1 MRYLNRV
8 VFIQSAH
15 VPYAEIN
22 LDGNV
27 HFIGTQGVGK
37 TTLLR
42 AILFFYNADKLKLGI
57 QKEKKAFDAFYFE
70 FPNSYIVY
78 EVMRE
83 NGPFF
88 IVAFR
93 YQGRVAFRFVDTEYK
108 KDFFVNSTGE
118 VYSDWTAIKNAIGKD
133 VYCSGIVDIY
143 ENYRDIIYGN
153 RRAVKPQMYRFA
165 LSESANYQNIPRT
178 IQNVFMNSKLDA
190 DEIKK
195 TIISSLDDDEAFV
208 DLTYYRS
215 QVASFEQQFKD
226 ISLWYRKDGKGQVEI
241 RNLADKVNGKYRDLL
256 ALGTAIKDA
265 CSQLRYAHRRD
276 NEALPEIMRSLTEQ
290 REELG
295 RQTRL
300 ISEEEGKHD
309 KQQQSLNREIGDLD
323 GQLKKIKKLRSHYE
337 SIRIGKIIGLVES
350 EERLKAQMEGYR
362 SEKDILAKTSEN
374 IGLRYK
380 LLLDQL
386 RLTFKEQVNAIASQK
401 NQLKAGLDNA
411 MMAARQQMLAA
422 KDEILGRYE
431 AETSELKEEVRN
443 VSIEV
448 EKLRHQIQSIG
459 ESHPMQETIDEIR
472 EQIRV
477 QEQELS
483 IKNKEKAYSKLLVD
497 TLINDCEKELTRIE
511 TEHQTLVSGME
522 KKCSELQRQ
531 AEQYQNLL
539 KKSEG
544 SFYQWLDDNVPDWK
558 SNIGQIAD
566 QDIIL
571 YNTGLSPI
579 KADDNESSF
588 FGVRLDLSSVRKE
601 ILSPSD
607 IQKKVSR
614 LNEMIQDAKN
624 KIQQENEK
632 SEAEKSAVQKKY
644 NARLRTEKDK
654 LHDIEVVLSS
664 IPSKIKTLN
673 VKLSDAI
680 TDEDKIK
687 ETELSK
693 VRSTLEDTQV
703 RLSELRTKENKLRES
718 KSSKLSQTDKD
729 LRAKLKTLNADYEE
743 RLHEIESK
751 EKEVEAANAD
761 KEKEILEQQQAEL
774 KGQGV
779 DTDAFDRIAR
789 KISEIEA
796 TLKRINESRQT
807 YYTYYTHKS
816 ELFDCE
822 DEMKQNKNS
831 LETKLRE
838 LDGKFEL
845 RYKQLKAKSDMIS
858 GRIRALEDEQNG
870 IQEGISQY
878 NQFIADQHFCPQEMG
893 LASEIKATDKLMDI
907 LNRIRGLI
915 VDRRDQK
922 DVFRTFV
929 NRFKSHFSAQNT
941 FNFKTYLESEEDY
954 MTFARD
960 LCEFIDNAK
969 IDEYRTRISDRYGEI
984 LQRVAKE
991 IGYLMEHSHQIDK
1004 VIADINADFRDKNF
1018 TGVIKKIA
1026 LRSRQSNDQ
1035 IMQLFMRIYRFVE
1048 ENAFS
1053 IGEYNLFSSDRDTT
1067 TDAIIDN
1074 LFAFAKALTQNDKM
1088 KELTLSDT
1096 FRLEFQII
1104 ENDNDTGWIEKIANV
1119 GSDGTDI
1126 LVKAMINIML
1136 LNVFKAKISR
1146 KFGDFSLHCMMD
1158 EIGKL
1163 HPTNVKGIL
1172 EFANMRNIRLINSS
1186 PMTYN
1191 VSEYKYTYLMSKDA
1205 QSNTSVVPLI
1215 ARL

>member
-15 VPYAEIN
+15 VPYAEIS

-70 FPNSYIVY
+70 YPNSYIIY

-88 IVAFR
+88 VVAFK

-108 KDFFVNSTGE
+108 KEYFVNSLGE
-118 VYSDWTAIKNAIGKD
+118 VYSDWSAIKNGIGKD

-143 ENYRDIIYGN
+143 ENYRDIVYGN

-195 TIISSLDDDEAFV
+195 TIISSLDDDEAYV

-226 ISLWYRKDGKGQVEI
+226 ISLWYKKDGKGQVEI

-256 ALGTAIKDA
+256 ALGTAVKDA

-276 NEALPEIMRSLTEQ
+276 NDALPEIMRSLTEQ
-290 REELG
+290 REEHA
-295 RQTRL
+295 RQARL
-300 ISEEEGKHD
+300 ISEEEGKHH
-309 KQQQSLNREIGDLD
+309 KQQQNLNREIGALD
-323 GQLKKIKKLRSHYE
+323 GKLKEVKKLRSHYE
-337 SIRIGKIIGLVES
+337 TIKIGKIIELIES
-350 EERLKAQMEGYR
+350 EDRLKVQLEGYR
-362 SEKDILAKTSEN
+362 SEKDILAKTSED
-374 IGLRYK
+374 IDLRYK
-380 LLLDQL
+380 LLLEQL
-386 RLTFKEQVNAIASQK
+386 RLTFREQINAIVSQK
-401 NQLKAGLDNA
+401 NQLKSDLDKA
-411 MMAARQQMLAA
+411 EMVARQQMYSA
-422 KDEILGRYE
+422 KEEILGQYE
-431 AETSELKEEVRN
+431 SESSELKEDIRN
-443 VSIEV
+443 VSLEV
-448 EKLRHQIQSIG
+448 EKLRHKIQSIG
-459 ESHPMQETIDEIR
+459 ESHPLQEKLDEIN
-472 EQIRV
+472 EQIRA
-477 QEQELS
+477 QEQEQS
-483 IKNKEKAYSKLLVD
+483 TKIQEKAYSKLLID
-497 TLINDCEKELTRIE
+497 TLISDCEKETVRIQ
-511 TEHQTLVSGME
+511 TEHQSLVSQIE
-522 KKCSELQRQ
+522 KNCSELQQQ
-531 AEQYQNLL
+531 ADSCQELL

-544 SFYQWLDDNVPDWK
+544 SFYKWLDDNVPDWK

-566 QDIIL
+566 YETIL
-571 YNTGLSPI
+571 YNTDLSPM
-579 KADDNESSF
+579 KVDDAASF
-588 FGVRLDLSSVRKE
+588 YGVKLDLSSVRKE

-607 IQKKVSR
+607 IQRKVFQ
-614 LNEMIQDAKN
+614 LKVMIQESKRE
-624 KIQQENEK
+624 IQQEYEKFEIEK
-632 SEAEKSAVQKKY
+632 SSIQKKY
-644 NARLRTEKDK
+644 NALLRSQKDK
-654 LHDIEVVLSS
+654 LHDIEVLLSS

-680 TDEDKIK
+680 AEEKRIK
-687 ETELSK
+687 EAELSK
-693 VRSTLEDTQV
+693 VHLLLERTQGQ
-703 RLSELRTKENKLRES
+703 LSELRIKETKLQENKS
-718 KSSKLSQTDKD
+718 GKLSQIDKD
-729 LRAKLKTLNADYEE
+729 MRARLKILNFDYDE
-743 RLHEIESK
+743 RLRDMLSEEKEIEMAFVLK
-751 EKEVEAANAD
+751 EKEV
-761 KEKEILEQQQAEL
+761 LEQQQVEL

-789 KISEIEA
+789 MIGEVEA
-796 TLKRINESRQT
+796 TLKRVNESRQI
-807 YYTYYTHKS
+807 YYNYLMHKS
-816 ELFDCE
+816 ELFDNE
-822 DEMKQNKNS
+822 DEMKQNKNI
-831 LETKLRE
+831 LETKLRD

-845 RYKQLKAKSDMIS
+845 RYQQLKAKSDMIS
-858 GRIRALEDEQNG
+858 EKVRALEDEMAG
-870 IQEGISQY
+870 IREGISQY
-878 NQFIADQHFCPQEMG
+878 NQFISDQHFCPQEMV
-893 LASEIKATDKLMDI
+893 LATEMKTADKLLDI

-915 VDRRDQK
+915 VDRRNQK
-922 DVFRTFV
+922 DEFRTFV
-929 NRFKSHFSAQNT
+929 NRFKGYFSSQNT

-954 MTFARD
+954 MAFARD

-991 IGYLMEHSHQIDK
+991 IGYLMEHSHQIEK

-1048 ENAFS
+1048 ENGFS
-1053 IGEYNLFSSDRDTT
+1053 IGEYNLFSNDRDAT

-1088 KELTLSDT
+1088 KVLTLSDT

-1104 ENDNDTGWIEKIANV
+1104 ENDNDTGWVEKIANV

-1136 LNVFKAKISR
+1136 LNVFKTKISR

-1191 VSEYKYTYLMSKDA
+1191 VSEYKYTYLMSKDSM
-1205 QSNTSVVPLI
+1205 SNTSVVPLI
-1215 ARL
+1215 ARI

>member
-15 VPYAEIN
+15 VPYAEIS

-70 FPNSYIVY
+70 YPNSYIIY
-78 EVMRE
+78 EVTRE

-88 IVAFR
+88 VVAFK

-108 KDFFVNSTGE
+108 KEYFVNSLGE
-118 VYSDWTAIKNAIGKD
+118 VYSDWSAIKNGIGKD

-143 ENYRDIIYGN
+143 ENYRDIVYGN

-195 TIISSLDDDEAFV
+195 TIISSLDDDEAYV

-226 ISLWYRKDGKGQVEI
+226 ISLWYKKDGKGQVEI

-256 ALGTAIKDA
+256 ALGTAVKDA

-276 NEALPEIMRSLTEQ
+276 NDALPEIMRSLTEQ
-290 REELG
+290 REEHA
-295 RQTRL
+295 RQARL
-300 ISEEEGKHD
+300 ISEEEGKHH
-309 KQQQSLNREIGDLD
+309 KQQQNLNREIGALD
-323 GQLKKIKKLRSHYE
+323 GKLKEVKKLRSHYE
-337 SIRIGKIIGLVES
+337 TIKIGKIIELIES
-350 EERLKAQMEGYR
+350 EDRLKVQLEGYR
-362 SEKDILAKTSEN
+362 SEKDILAKTSED
-374 IGLRYK
+374 IDLRYK
-380 LLLDQL
+380 LLLEQL
-386 RLTFKEQVNAIASQK
+386 RLTFREQINAIVSQK
-401 NQLKAGLDNA
+401 NQLKSDLDKA
-411 MMAARQQMLAA
+411 EMVARQQMYSA
-422 KDEILGRYE
+422 KEEILGQYE
-431 AETSELKEEVRN
+431 SESSELKEDIRN
-443 VSIEV
+443 VSLEV
-448 EKLRHQIQSIG
+448 EKLRHKIQSIG
-459 ESHPMQETIDEIR
+459 ESHPLQEKLDEIN
-472 EQIRV
+472 EQIRA
-477 QEQELS
+477 QEQEQS
-483 IKNKEKAYSKLLVD
+483 TKIQEKAYSKLLID
-497 TLINDCEKELTRIE
+497 TLISDCEKETVRIQ
-511 TEHQTLVSGME
+511 TEHQSLVSQIE
-522 KKCSELQRQ
+522 KNCSELQQQ
-531 AEQYQNLL
+531 ADSCQELL

-544 SFYQWLDDNVPDWK
+544 SFYKWLDDNVPDWK

-566 QDIIL
+566 YETIL
-571 YNTGLSPI
+571 YNTDLSPM
-579 KADDNESSF
+579 KVDDAASF
-588 FGVRLDLSSVRKE
+588 YGVKLDLSSVRKE

-607 IQKKVSR
+607 IQRKVFQ
-614 LNEMIQDAKN
+614 LNVMIQESKRE
-624 KIQQENEK
+624 IQQEYEKFEIEK
-632 SEAEKSAVQKKY
+632 SSIQKKY
-644 NARLRTEKDK
+644 NALLRSQKDK
-654 LHDIEVVLSS
+654 LHDIEVLLSS

-680 TDEDKIK
+680 AEEKRIK
-687 ETELSK
+687 EAELSK
-693 VRSTLEDTQV
+693 VHLLLERTQGQ
-703 RLSELRTKENKLRES
+703 LSELRIKETKLQENKS
-718 KSSKLSQTDKD
+718 GKLSQIDKD
-729 LRAKLKTLNADYEE
+729 MRARLKILNFDYDE
-743 RLHEIESK
+743 RLRDMLSEEKEIEMAFVLK
-751 EKEVEAANAD
+751 EKEV
-761 KEKEILEQQQAEL
+761 LEQQQVEL

-789 KISEIEA
+789 MIGEVEA
-796 TLKRINESRQT
+796 TLKRVNESRQI
-807 YYTYYTHKS
+807 YYNYLMHKS
-816 ELFDCE
+816 ELFDNE
-822 DEMKQNKNS
+822 DEMKQNKNI
-831 LETKLRE
+831 LETKLRD

-845 RYKQLKAKSDMIS
+845 RYQQLKAKSDMIS
-858 GRIRALEDEQNG
+858 EKVRALEDEMAG
-870 IQEGISQY
+870 IREGISQY
-878 NQFIADQHFCPQEMG
+878 NQFISDQHFCPQEMV
-893 LASEIKATDKLMDI
+893 LATEMKTADKLLDI

-915 VDRRDQK
+915 VDRRNQK
-922 DVFRTFV
+922 DEFRTFV
-929 NRFKSHFSAQNT
+929 NRFKGYFSSQNT

-954 MTFARD
+954 MAFARD

-991 IGYLMEHSHQIDK
+991 IGYLMEHSHQIEK

-1048 ENAFS
+1048 ENGFS
-1053 IGEYNLFSSDRDTT
+1053 IGEYNLFSNDRDAT

-1088 KELTLSDT
+1088 KVLTLSDT

-1104 ENDNDTGWIEKIANV
+1104 ENDNDTGWVEKIANV

-1136 LNVFKAKISR
+1136 LNVFKTKISR

-1191 VSEYKYTYLMSKDA
+1191 VSEYKYTYLMSKDSM
-1205 QSNTSVVPLI
+1205 SNTSVVPLI
-1215 ARL
+1215 ARI

>member
-15 VPYAEIN
+15 VPYAEIS

-70 FPNSYIVY
+70 YPNSYIIY

-88 IVAFR
+88 VVAFK

-108 KDFFVNSTGE
+108 KEYFVNSLGE
-118 VYSDWTAIKNAIGKD
+118 VYSDWSAIKNGIGKD

-143 ENYRDIIYGN
+143 ENYRDIVYGN

-195 TIISSLDDDEAFV
+195 TIISSLDDDEAYV

-226 ISLWYRKDGKGQVEI
+226 ISLWYKKDGKGQVEI

-256 ALGTAIKDA
+256 ALGTAVKDA

-276 NEALPEIMRSLTEQ
+276 NDALPEIMRSLTGQ
-290 REELG
+290 REEHA
-295 RQTRL
+295 RQARL
-300 ISEEEGKHD
+300 ISEEEGKHH
-309 KQQQSLNREIGDLD
+309 KQQQNLNREIGALD
-323 GQLKKIKKLRSHYE
+323 GKLKEVKKLRSHYE
-337 SIRIGKIIGLVES
+337 TIKIGKIIELIES
-350 EERLKAQMEGYR
+350 EDRLKVQLEGYR
-362 SEKDILAKTSEN
+362 SEKDILAKTSED
-374 IGLRYK
+374 IDLRYK
-380 LLLDQL
+380 LLLEQL
-386 RLTFKEQVNAIASQK
+386 RLTFREQINAIVSQK
-401 NQLKAGLDNA
+401 NQLKSDLDKA
-411 MMAARQQMLAA
+411 EMVARQQMYSA
-422 KDEILGRYE
+422 KEEILGQYE
-431 AETSELKEEVRN
+431 SESSELKEDIRN
-443 VSIEV
+443 VSLEV
-448 EKLRHQIQSIG
+448 EKLRHKIQSIG
-459 ESHPMQETIDEIR
+459 ESHPLQEKLDEIN
-472 EQIRV
+472 EQIRA
-477 QEQELS
+477 QEQEQS
-483 IKNKEKAYSKLLVD
+483 TKIQEKAYSKLLID
-497 TLINDCEKELTRIE
+497 TLISDCEKETVRIQ
-511 TEHQTLVSGME
+511 TEHQSLVSQIE
-522 KKCSELQRQ
+522 KNCSELQQQ
-531 AEQYQNLL
+531 ADSCQELL

-544 SFYQWLDDNVPDWK
+544 SFYKWLDDNVPDWK

-566 QDIIL
+566 YETIL
-571 YNTGLSPI
+571 YNTDLSPM
-579 KADDNESSF
+579 KVDDAASF
-588 FGVRLDLSSVRKE
+588 YGVKLDLSSVRKE

-607 IQKKVSR
+607 IQRKVFQ
-614 LNEMIQDAKN
+614 LNVMIQESKRE
-624 KIQQENEK
+624 IQQEYEKFEIEK
-632 SEAEKSAVQKKY
+632 SSIQKKY
-644 NARLRTEKDK
+644 NALLRSQKDK
-654 LHDIEVVLSS
+654 LHDIEVLLSS

-680 TDEDKIK
+680 AEEKRIK
-687 ETELSK
+687 EAELSK
-693 VRSTLEDTQV
+693 VHLLLERTQGQ
-703 RLSELRTKENKLRES
+703 LSELRIKETKLQENKS
-718 KSSKLSQTDKD
+718 GKLSQIDKD
-729 LRAKLKTLNADYEE
+729 MRARLKILNFDYDE
-743 RLHEIESK
+743 RLRDMLSEEKEIEMAFVLK
-751 EKEVEAANAD
+751 EKEV
-761 KEKEILEQQQAEL
+761 LEQQQVEL

-789 KISEIEA
+789 MIGEVEA
-796 TLKRINESRQT
+796 TLKRVNESRQI
-807 YYTYYTHKS
+807 YYNYLMHKS
-816 ELFDCE
+816 ELFDNE
-822 DEMKQNKNS
+822 DEMKQNKNI
-831 LETKLRE
+831 LETKLRD

-845 RYKQLKAKSDMIS
+845 RYQQLKAKSDMIS
-858 GRIRALEDEQNG
+858 EKVRALEDEMAG
-870 IQEGISQY
+870 IREGISQY
-878 NQFIADQHFCPQEMG
+878 NQFISDQHFCPQEMV
-893 LASEIKATDKLMDI
+893 LATEMKTADKLLDI

-915 VDRRDQK
+915 VDRRNQK
-922 DVFRTFV
+922 DEFRTFV
-929 NRFKSHFSAQNT
+929 NRFKGYFSSQNT

-954 MTFARD
+954 MAFARD

-991 IGYLMEHSHQIDK
+991 IGYLMEHSHQIEK

-1048 ENAFS
+1048 ENGFS
-1053 IGEYNLFSSDRDTT
+1053 IGEYNLFSNDRDAT

-1088 KELTLSDT
+1088 KVLTLSDT

-1104 ENDNDTGWIEKIANV
+1104 ENDNDTGWVEKIANV

-1136 LNVFKAKISR
+1136 LNVFKTKISR

-1191 VSEYKYTYLMSKDA
+1191 VSEYKYTYLMSKDSM
-1205 QSNTSVVPLI
+1205 SNTSVVPLI
-1215 ARL
+1215 ARI

>member
-15 VPYAEIN
+15 VPYAEIS

-70 FPNSYIVY
+70 YPNSYIIY

-88 IVAFR
+88 VVAFK

-108 KDFFVNSTGE
+108 KEYFVNSLGE
-118 VYSDWTAIKNAIGKD
+118 VYSDWSAIKNGIGKD

-143 ENYRDIIYGN
+143 ENYRDIVYGN

-195 TIISSLDDDEAFV
+195 TIISSLDDDEAYV

-226 ISLWYRKDGKGQVEI
+226 ISLWYKKDGKGQVEI

-256 ALGTAIKDA
+256 ALGTAVKDA

-276 NEALPEIMRSLTEQ
+276 NDALPEIMRSLTEQ
-290 REELG
+290 REEHA
-295 RQTRL
+295 RQARL
-300 ISEEEGKHD
+300 ISEEEGKHH
-309 KQQQSLNREIGDLD
+309 KQQQNLNREIGALD
-323 GQLKKIKKLRSHYE
+323 GKLKEVKKLRSHYE
-337 SIRIGKIIGLVES
+337 TIKIGKIIELIES
-350 EERLKAQMEGYR
+350 EDRLKVQLEGYR
-362 SEKDILAKTSEN
+362 SEKDILAKTSED
-374 IGLRYK
+374 IDLRYK
-380 LLLDQL
+380 LLLEQL
-386 RLTFKEQVNAIASQK
+386 RLTFREQINAVVSQK
-401 NQLKAGLDNA
+401 NQLKSDLDKA
-411 MMAARQQMLAA
+411 EMVARQQMYSA
-422 KDEILGRYE
+422 KEEILGQYE
-431 AETSELKEEVRN
+431 SESSELKEDIRN
-443 VSIEV
+443 VSLEV
-448 EKLRHQIQSIG
+448 EKLRHKIQSIG
-459 ESHPMQETIDEIR
+459 ESHPLQEKLDEIN
-472 EQIRV
+472 EQIRA
-477 QEQELS
+477 QEQEQS
-483 IKNKEKAYSKLLVD
+483 TKIQEKAYSKLLID
-497 TLINDCEKELTRIE
+497 TLISDCEKETVRIQ
-511 TEHQTLVSGME
+511 TEHQSLVSQIE
-522 KKCSELQRQ
+522 KNCSELQQQ
-531 AEQYQNLL
+531 ADSCQELL

-544 SFYQWLDDNVPDWK
+544 SFYKWLDDNVPDWK

-566 QDIIL
+566 YETIL
-571 YNTGLSPI
+571 YNTDLSPM
-579 KADDNESSF
+579 KVDDAASF
-588 FGVRLDLSSVRKE
+588 YGVKLDLSSVRKE

-607 IQKKVSR
+607 IQRKVFQ
-614 LNEMIQDAKN
+614 LNVMIQESKRE
-624 KIQQENEK
+624 IQQEYEKFEIEK
-632 SEAEKSAVQKKY
+632 SSIQKKY
-644 NARLRTEKDK
+644 NALLRSQKDK
-654 LHDIEVVLSS
+654 LHDIEVLLSS

-680 TDEDKIK
+680 AEEKRIK
-687 ETELSK
+687 EAELSK
-693 VRSTLEDTQV
+693 VHLLLERTQGQ
-703 RLSELRTKENKLRES
+703 LSELRIKETKLQENKS
-718 KSSKLSQTDKD
+718 GKLSQIDKD
-729 LRAKLKTLNADYEE
+729 MRARLKILNFDYDE
-743 RLHEIESK
+743 RLRDMLSEEKEIEMAFVLK
-751 EKEVEAANAD
+751 EKEV
-761 KEKEILEQQQAEL
+761 LEQQQVEL

-789 KISEIEA
+789 MIGEVEA
-796 TLKRINESRQT
+796 TLKRVNESRQI
-807 YYTYYTHKS
+807 YYNYLMHKS
-816 ELFDCE
+816 ELFDNE
-822 DEMKQNKNS
+822 DEMKQNKNI
-831 LETKLRE
+831 LETKLRD

-845 RYKQLKAKSDMIS
+845 RYQQLKAKSDMIS
-858 GRIRALEDEQNG
+858 EKVRALEDEMAG
-870 IQEGISQY
+870 IREGISQY
-878 NQFIADQHFCPQEMG
+878 NQFISDQHFCPQEMV
-893 LASEIKATDKLMDI
+893 LATEMKTADKLLDI

-915 VDRRDQK
+915 VDRRNQK
-922 DVFRTFV
+922 DEFRTFV
-929 NRFKSHFSAQNT
+929 NRFKGYFSSQNT

-954 MTFARD
+954 MAFARD

-991 IGYLMEHSHQIDK
+991 IGYLMEHSHQIEK

-1048 ENAFS
+1048 ENGFS
-1053 IGEYNLFSSDRDTT
+1053 IGEYNLFSNDRDAT

-1088 KELTLSDT
+1088 KVLTLSDT

-1104 ENDNDTGWIEKIANV
+1104 ENDNDTGWVEKIANV

-1136 LNVFKAKISR
+1136 LNVFKTKISR

-1191 VSEYKYTYLMSKDA
+1191 VSEYKYTYLMSKDSM
-1205 QSNTSVVPLI
+1205 SNTSVVPLI
-1215 ARL
+1215 ARI

>member
-15 VPYAEIN
+15 VPYAEIS

-70 FPNSYIVY
+70 YPNSYIIY

-88 IVAFR
+88 VVAFK

-108 KDFFVNSTGE
+108 KEYFVNSLGE
-118 VYSDWTAIKNAIGKD
+118 VYSDWSAIKNGIGKE

-143 ENYRDIIYGN
+143 ENYRDIVYGN

-195 TIISSLDDDEAFV
+195 TIISSLDDDEAYV

-226 ISLWYRKDGKGQVEI
+226 ISLWYKKDGKGQVEI

-256 ALGTAIKDA
+256 ALGTAVKDA

-276 NEALPEIMRSLTEQ
+276 NDALPEIMRSLTEQ
-290 REELG
+290 REEHA
-295 RQTRL
+295 RQARL
-300 ISEEEGKHD
+300 ISEEEGKHH
-309 KQQQSLNREIGDLD
+309 KQQQNLNREIGALD
-323 GQLKKIKKLRSHYE
+323 GKLKEVKKLRSHYE
-337 SIRIGKIIGLVES
+337 TIKIGKIIELIES
-350 EERLKAQMEGYR
+350 EDRLKVQLEGYR
-362 SEKDILAKTSEN
+362 SEKDILAKTSED
-374 IGLRYK
+374 IDLRYK
-380 LLLDQL
+380 LLLEQL
-386 RLTFKEQVNAIASQK
+386 RLTFREQINAVVSQK
-401 NQLKAGLDNA
+401 NQLKSDLDKA
-411 MMAARQQMLAA
+411 EMVARQQMYSA
-422 KDEILGRYE
+422 KEEILGQYE
-431 AETSELKEEVRN
+431 SESSELKEDIRN
-443 VSIEV
+443 VSLEE
-448 EKLRHQIQSIG
+448 EKLRHKIQSIG
-459 ESHPMQETIDEIR
+459 ESHPLQEKLDEIN
-472 EQIRV
+472 EQIRA
-477 QEQELS
+477 QEQEQS
-483 IKNKEKAYSKLLVD
+483 TKIQEKAYSKLLID
-497 TLINDCEKELTRIE
+497 TLISDCEKETVRIQ
-511 TEHQTLVSGME
+511 TEHQSLVSQIE
-522 KKCSELQRQ
+522 KNCSELQQQ
-531 AEQYQNLL
+531 ADSCQELL

-544 SFYQWLDDNVPDWK
+544 SFYKWLDDNVPDWK

-566 QDIIL
+566 YETIL
-571 YNTGLSPI
+571 YNTDLSPM
-579 KADDNESSF
+579 KVDDAASF
-588 FGVRLDLSSVRKE
+588 YGVKLDLSSVRKE

-607 IQKKVSR
+607 IQRKVFQ
-614 LNEMIQDAKN
+614 LNVMIQESKRE
-624 KIQQENEK
+624 IQQEYEKFEIEK
-632 SEAEKSAVQKKY
+632 SSIQKKY
-644 NARLRTEKDK
+644 NALLRSQKDK
-654 LHDIEVVLSS
+654 LHDIEVLLSS

-680 TDEDKIK
+680 AEEKRIK
-687 ETELSK
+687 EAELSK
-693 VRSTLEDTQV
+693 VHLLLERTQGQ
-703 RLSELRTKENKLRES
+703 LSELRIKETKLQENKS
-718 KSSKLSQTDKD
+718 GKLSQIDKD
-729 LRAKLKTLNADYEE
+729 MRARLKILNFDYDE
-743 RLHEIESK
+743 RLRDMLSEEKEIEMAFVLK
-751 EKEVEAANAD
+751 EKEV
-761 KEKEILEQQQAEL
+761 LEQQQVEL

-789 KISEIEA
+789 MIGEVEA
-796 TLKRINESRQT
+796 TLKRVNESRQI
-807 YYTYYTHKS
+807 YYNYLMHKS
-816 ELFDCE
+816 ELFDNE
-822 DEMKQNKNS
+822 DEMKQNKNI
-831 LETKLRE
+831 LETKLRD

-845 RYKQLKAKSDMIS
+845 RYQQLKAKSDMIS
-858 GRIRALEDEQNG
+858 EKVRALEDEMAG
-870 IQEGISQY
+870 IREGISQY
-878 NQFIADQHFCPQEMG
+878 NQFISDQHFCPQEMV
-893 LASEIKATDKLMDI
+893 LATEMKTADKLLDI

-915 VDRRDQK
+915 VDRRNQK
-922 DVFRTFV
+922 DEFRTFV
-929 NRFKSHFSAQNT
+929 NRFKGYFSSQNT

-954 MTFARD
+954 MAFARD

-991 IGYLMEHSHQIDK
+991 IGYLMEHSHQIEK

-1048 ENAFS
+1048 ENGFS
-1053 IGEYNLFSSDRDTT
+1053 IGEYNLFSNDRDAT

-1088 KELTLSDT
+1088 KVLTLSDT

-1104 ENDNDTGWIEKIANV
+1104 ENDNDTGWVEKIANV

-1136 LNVFKAKISR
+1136 LNVFKTKISR

-1191 VSEYKYTYLMSKDA
+1191 VSEYKYTYLMSKDSM
-1205 QSNTSVVPLI
+1205 SNTSVVPLI
-1215 ARL
+1215 ARI

>member
-70 FPNSYIVY
+70 YPNSYIVY

-88 IVAFR
+88 IVAFK

-108 KDFFVNSTGE
+108 KEYFVNSLGE
-118 VYSDWTAIKNAIGKD
+118 VYSDWSAVRNEIGKD

-276 NEALPEIMRSLTEQ
+276 DEAMPEIMRSLTER
-290 REELG
+290 REEHS
-295 RQTRL
+295 RQMRL
-300 ISEEEGKHD
+300 ISEEEGKHN

-323 GQLKKIKKLRSHYE
+323 GQLKKIKKLRSHYDA
-337 SIRIGKIIGLVES
+337 IQIGKIIELVES
-350 EERLKAQMEGYR
+350 EDRLKAQMEGYR
-362 SEKDILAKTSEN
+362 SEKDILAKTSED

-386 RLTFKEQVNAIASQK
+386 RLTFKEQINAILSQK

-422 KDEILGRYE
+422 KDDILGRYE
-431 AETSELKEEVRN
+431 AETSEFKEDVRN
-443 VSIEV
+443 VSLEV
-448 EKLRHQIQSIG
+448 EKLRHEIQSIG
-459 ESHPMQETIDEIR
+459 ESHPLQEIIDEIR
-472 EQIRV
+472 DQIRA
-477 QEQELS
+477 QEQEQRT
-483 IKNKEKAYSKLLVD
+483 KNQEKAYSKLLID
-497 TLINDCEKELTRIE
+497 TLINDCEKELARIE
-511 TEHQTLVSGME
+511 TEHRTLVSSIE
-522 KKCSELQRQ
+522 KKCGELEQQ
-531 AEQYQNLL
+531 AESYQDLL

-544 SFYQWLDDNVPDWK
+544 SFYKWLDDNVPDWK

-566 QDIIL
+566 QETIL
-571 YNTGLSPI
+571 YNTGLSPE
-579 KADDNESSF
+579 KTDGNEPSF
-588 FGVRLDLSSVRKE
+588 YGVRLDLSSVHKE

-607 IQKKVSR
+607 ILKKVSG
-614 LNEMIQDAKN
+614 LNEMIQDAKSE
-624 KIQQENEK
+624 IQQAYENL
-632 SEAEKSAVQKKY
+632 EAEKSAIQKKY

-680 TDEDKIK
+680 ADEEKVK
-687 ETELSK
+687 EAELSK
-693 VRSTLEDTQV
+693 VRSILENTQA
-703 RLSELRTKENKLRES
+703 RLSELLAKENKLQEH
-718 KSSKLSQTDKD
+718 KSGKLSQLDKD
-729 LRAKLKTLNADYEE
+729 LRARLKTLNTDYEE

-751 EKEVEAANAD
+751 EKEVEATNAD
-761 KEKEILEQQQAEL
+761 KEKEILEQQQSEL

-779 DTDAFDRIAR
+779 DTDAFDRILR

-796 TLKRINESRQT
+796 TLKRINESRPD
-807 YYTYYTHKS
+807 YYAYLTHKR

-822 DEMKQNKNS
+822 DEMKQSKNN

-838 LDGKFEL
+838 LDGKFQL
-845 RYKQLKAKSDMIS
+845 RYQQLKAKSDMIS
-858 GRIRALEDEQNG
+858 DRIRALEDERNG

-878 NQFIADQHFCPQEMG
+878 NQFIADQHFCPQEMS
-893 LASEIKATDKLMDI
+893 LAGEIKTADKLMDI

-915 VDRRDQK
+915 VDRREQK

-929 NRFKSHFSAQNT
+929 NRFKGHFSAQNT

-954 MTFARD
+954 MAFARD

-1048 ENAFS
+1048 ENGFS
-1053 IGEYNLFSSDRDTT
+1053 IGEYNLFSSDRDAT

-1088 KELTLSDT
+1088 KVLTLSDT

>member
-15 VPYAEIN
+15 VPYAEIS

-70 FPNSYIVY
+70 YPNSYIIY
-78 EVMRE
+78 EVTRE

-88 IVAFR
+88 VVAFK

-108 KDFFVNSTGE
+108 KEYFVNSLGE
-118 VYSDWTAIKNAIGKD
+118 VYSDWSAIKNGIGKD

-143 ENYRDIIYGN
+143 ENYRDIVYGN

-195 TIISSLDDDEAFV
+195 TIISSLDDDEAYV

-226 ISLWYRKDGKGQVEI
+226 ISLWYKKDGKGQVEI

-256 ALGTAIKDA
+256 ALGTAVKDA

-276 NEALPEIMRSLTEQ
+276 NDALPEIMRSLTEQ
-290 REELG
+290 REEHA
-295 RQTRL
+295 RQARL
-300 ISEEEGKHD
+300 ISEEEGKHH
-309 KQQQSLNREIGDLD
+309 KQQQNLNREIGALD
-323 GQLKKIKKLRSHYE
+323 GKLKEVKKLRSHYE
-337 SIRIGKIIGLVES
+337 TIKIGKIIELIES
-350 EERLKAQMEGYR
+350 EDRLKVQLEGYR
-362 SEKDILAKTSEN
+362 SEKDILAKTSED
-374 IGLRYK
+374 IDLRYK
-380 LLLDQL
+380 LLLEQL
-386 RLTFKEQVNAIASQK
+386 RLTFREQINAIVSQK
-401 NQLKAGLDNA
+401 NQLKSDLDKA
-411 MMAARQQMLAA
+411 EMVARQQMYSA
-422 KDEILGRYE
+422 KEEILGQYE
-431 AETSELKEEVRN
+431 SESSELKEDIRN
-443 VSIEV
+443 VSLEV
-448 EKLRHQIQSIG
+448 EKLRHKIQSIG
-459 ESHPMQETIDEIR
+459 ESHPLQEKLDEIN
-472 EQIRV
+472 EQIRA
-477 QEQELS
+477 QEQEQS
-483 IKNKEKAYSKLLVD
+483 TKIQEKAYSKLLID
-497 TLINDCEKELTRIE
+497 TLISDCEKETVRIQ
-511 TEHQTLVSGME
+511 TEHQSLVSQIE
-522 KKCSELQRQ
+522 KNCSELQQQ
-531 AEQYQNLL
+531 ADSCQELL

-544 SFYQWLDDNVPDWK
+544 SFYKWLDDNVPDWK

-566 QDIIL
+566 YETIL
-571 YNTGLSPI
+571 YNTDLSPMNV
-579 KADDNESSF
+579 DDAASF
-588 FGVRLDLSSVRKE
+588 YGVKLDLSSVRKE

-607 IQKKVSR
+607 IQRKVFQ
-614 LNEMIQDAKN
+614 LNVMIQESKRE
-624 KIQQENEK
+624 IQQEYEKFEIEK
-632 SEAEKSAVQKKY
+632 SSIQKKY
-644 NARLRTEKDK
+644 NALLRSQKDK
-654 LHDIEVVLSS
+654 LHDIEVLLSS

-680 TDEDKIK
+680 AEEKRIK
-687 ETELSK
+687 EAELSK
-693 VRSTLEDTQV
+693 VHLLLERTQGQ
-703 RLSELRTKENKLRES
+703 LSELRIKETKLQENKS
-718 KSSKLSQTDKD
+718 GKLSQIDKD
-729 LRAKLKTLNADYEE
+729 MRARLKILNFDYDE
-743 RLHEIESK
+743 RLRDMLSEEKEIEMAFVLK
-751 EKEVEAANAD
+751 EKEV
-761 KEKEILEQQQAEL
+761 LEQQQVEL

-789 KISEIEA
+789 MIGEVEA
-796 TLKRINESRQT
+796 TLKRVNESRQI
-807 YYTYYTHKS
+807 YYNYLMHKS
-816 ELFDCE
+816 ELFDNE
-822 DEMKQNKNS
+822 DEMKQNKNI
-831 LETKLRE
+831 LETKLRD

-845 RYKQLKAKSDMIS
+845 RYQQLKAKSDMIS
-858 GRIRALEDEQNG
+858 EKVRALEDEMAG
-870 IQEGISQY
+870 IREGISQY
-878 NQFIADQHFCPQEMG
+878 NQFISDQHFCPQEMV
-893 LASEIKATDKLMDI
+893 LATEMKTADKLLDI

-915 VDRRDQK
+915 VDRRNQK
-922 DVFRTFV
+922 DEFRTFV
-929 NRFKSHFSAQNT
+929 NRFKGYFSSQNT

-954 MTFARD
+954 MAFARD

-991 IGYLMEHSHQIDK
+991 IGYLMEHSHQIEK

-1048 ENAFS
+1048 ENGFS
-1053 IGEYNLFSSDRDTT
+1053 IGEYNLFSNDRDAT

-1088 KELTLSDT
+1088 KVLTLSDT

-1104 ENDNDTGWIEKIANV
+1104 ENDNDTGWVEKIANV

-1136 LNVFKAKISR
+1136 LNVFKTKISR

-1191 VSEYKYTYLMSKDA
+1191 VSEYKYTYLMSKDSM
-1205 QSNTSVVPLI
+1205 SNTSVVPLI
-1215 ARL
+1215 ARI

>member
-15 VPYAEIN
+15 VPYAEIS

-70 FPNSYIVY
+70 YPNSYIIY

-88 IVAFR
+88 VVAFK

-108 KDFFVNSTGE
+108 KEYFVNSLGE
-118 VYSDWTAIKNAIGKD
+118 VYSDWSAIKNGIGKD

-143 ENYRDIIYGN
+143 ENYRDIVYGN

-195 TIISSLDDDEAFV
+195 TIISSLDDDEAYV

-226 ISLWYRKDGKGQVEI
+226 ISLWYKKDGKGQVEI

-256 ALGTAIKDA
+256 ALGTAVKDA

-276 NEALPEIMRSLTEQ
+276 NDALPEIMRSLTEQ
-290 REELG
+290 REEHA
-295 RQTRL
+295 RQARL
-300 ISEEEGKHD
+300 ISEEEGKHH
-309 KQQQSLNREIGDLD
+309 KQQQNLNREIGALD
-323 GQLKKIKKLRSHYE
+323 GKLKEVKKLRSHYE
-337 SIRIGKIIGLVES
+337 TIKIGKIIELIES
-350 EERLKAQMEGYR
+350 EDRLKVQLEGYR
-362 SEKDILAKTSEN
+362 SEKDILAKTSED
-374 IGLRYK
+374 IDLRYK
-380 LLLDQL
+380 LLLEQL
-386 RLTFKEQVNAIASQK
+386 RLTFREQINAIVSQK
-401 NQLKAGLDNA
+401 NQLKSDLDKA
-411 MMAARQQMLAA
+411 EMVARQQMYSA
-422 KDEILGRYE
+422 KEEILGQYE
-431 AETSELKEEVRN
+431 SESSELKEDIRN
-443 VSIEV
+443 VSLEV
-448 EKLRHQIQSIG
+448 EKLRHKIQSIG
-459 ESHPMQETIDEIR
+459 ESHPLQEKLDEIN
-472 EQIRV
+472 EQIRA
-477 QEQELS
+477 QEQEQS
-483 IKNKEKAYSKLLVD
+483 TKIQEKAYSKLLID
-497 TLINDCEKELTRIE
+497 TLISDCEKETVRIQ
-511 TEHQTLVSGME
+511 TEHQSLVSQIE
-522 KKCSELQRQ
+522 KNCSELQQQ
-531 AEQYQNLL
+531 ADSCQELL

-544 SFYQWLDDNVPDWK
+544 SFYKWLDDNVPDWK

-566 QDIIL
+566 YETIL
-571 YNTGLSPI
+571 YNTDLSPM
-579 KADDNESSF
+579 KVDDAASF
-588 FGVRLDLSSVRKE
+588 YGVKLDLSSVRKE

-607 IQKKVSR
+607 IQRKVFQ
-614 LNEMIQDAKN
+614 LNVMIQESKRE
-624 KIQQENEK
+624 IQQEYEKFEIEK
-632 SEAEKSAVQKKY
+632 SSIQKKY
-644 NARLRTEKDK
+644 NALLRSQKDK
-654 LHDIEVVLSS
+654 LHDIEVLLSS

-680 TDEDKIK
+680 AEEKRIK
-687 ETELSK
+687 EAELSK
-693 VRSTLEDTQV
+693 VHLLLERTQGQ
-703 RLSELRTKENKLRES
+703 LSELRIKETKLQENKS
-718 KSSKLSQTDKD
+718 GKLSQIDKD
-729 LRAKLKTLNADYEE
+729 MRARLKILNFDYDE
-743 RLHEIESK
+743 RLRDMLSEEKEIEMAFVLK
-751 EKEVEAANAD
+751 EKEV
-761 KEKEILEQQQAEL
+761 LEQQQVEL

-789 KISEIEA
+789 MIGEVEA
-796 TLKRINESRQT
+796 TLKRVNESRQI
-807 YYTYYTHKS
+807 YYNYLMHKS
-816 ELFDCE
+816 ELFDNE
-822 DEMKQNKNS
+822 DEMKQNKNI
-831 LETKLRE
+831 LETKLRD

-845 RYKQLKAKSDMIS
+845 RYQQLKAKSDMIS
-858 GRIRALEDEQNG
+858 EKVRALEDEMAG
-870 IQEGISQY
+870 IREGISQY
-878 NQFIADQHFCPQEMG
+878 NQFISDQHFCPQEMV
-893 LASEIKATDKLMDI
+893 LATEMKTADKLLDI

-915 VDRRDQK
+915 VDRRNQK
-922 DVFRTFV
+922 DEFRTFV
-929 NRFKSHFSAQNT
+929 NRFKGYFSSQNT

-954 MTFARD
+954 MAFARD

-991 IGYLMEHSHQIDK
+991 IGYLMEHSHQIEK

-1048 ENAFS
+1048 ENGFS
-1053 IGEYNLFSSDRDTT
+1053 IGEYNLFSNDRDAT

-1088 KELTLSDT
+1088 KVLTLSDT

-1104 ENDNDTGWIEKIANV
+1104 ENDNDTGWVEKIANV

-1136 LNVFKAKISR
+1136 LNVFKTKISR

-1191 VSEYKYTYLMSKDA
+1191 VSEYKYTYLMSKDSM
-1205 QSNTSVVPLI
+1205 SNTSVVPLI
-1215 ARL
+1215 ARI